1 MQTSHLGE
9 SSRAPNSHPANSHPR
24 TSSEPPRDPA
34 LRLCEAFQ
42 AVKSQWGRGKSSEEQ
57 GGRGSRAFCEQP
69 GATYSQA
76 LRIPTSNESGSSG
89 VLGGIGHVCLRRFS
103 FSMTM
108 IIIYASSVFP
118 VGTPVSPCGRDIW
131 NSTGWMYLDAME
143 HSGGSILLKKNGNKF
158 TSEERSNHEVIQKKE
173 RTRRFSALCLALVLR
188 VNRLSFKATVF
199 FLSFFELILSNH
211 PAQIQN
217 C

>member
-1 MQTSHLGE
+1 MSLVQSQTRLWLVCGCKMQTSHLGE

-24 TSSEPPRDPA
+24 TSSDPPRDPA

-57 GGRGSRAFCEQP
+57 GGRGSRTFREQP

-89 VLGGIGHVCLRRFS
+89 VLRGIGHVCLRPFS

-108 IIIYASSVFP
+108 III
-118 VGTPVSPCGRDIW
+118 
-131 NSTGWMYLDAME
+131 L
-143 HSGGSILLKKNGNKF
+143 
-158 TSEERSNHEVIQKKE
+158 
-173 RTRRFSALCLALVLR
+173 LCLQCVSCWDPCESVWQGHLKLH
-188 VNRLSFKATVF
+188 RLNVIRCNGTLWWFYFIK
-199 FLSFFELILSNH
+199 EKWK
-211 PAQIQN
+211 
-217 C
+217 